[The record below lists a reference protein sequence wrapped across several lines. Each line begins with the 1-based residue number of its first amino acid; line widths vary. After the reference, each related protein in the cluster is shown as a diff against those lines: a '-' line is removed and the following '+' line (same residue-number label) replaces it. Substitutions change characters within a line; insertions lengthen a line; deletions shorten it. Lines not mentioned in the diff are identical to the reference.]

1 MGKQVGSVTAR
12 NTPLVISFFVHIS
25 DAELAL
31 ADLMAEG
38 LSEQDFTLVK
48 FGANMDGRSTMLS
61 KTLLSR
67 SVPRAMTKVI
77 SRRGHPSV
85 NHRSEAA

>member
-38 LSEQDFTLVK
+38 LS
-48 FGANMDGRSTMLS
+48 
-61 KTLLSR
+61 
-67 SVPRAMTKVI
+67 
-77 SRRGHPSV
+77 
-85 NHRSEAA
+85 